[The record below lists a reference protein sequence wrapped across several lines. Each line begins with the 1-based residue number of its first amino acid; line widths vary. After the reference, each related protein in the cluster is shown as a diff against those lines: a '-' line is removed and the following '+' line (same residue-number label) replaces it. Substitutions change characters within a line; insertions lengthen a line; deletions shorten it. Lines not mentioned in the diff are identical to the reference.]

1 MKKAILAYSGGLDT
15 SYCLVHLSKDK
26 GYEAHA
32 LTINTGSFS
41 DEEIQMNEAKA
52 LQFGAAS
59 FQCIDAKSEFF
70 HSVIRFLIFG
80 NMLKNASYPLS
91 VSAERIVQ
99 AKLIVDYARS
109 IGATA
114 IAHGST
120 GAGND
125 QVRFDLFFQILA
137 PEMEIITP
145 IRDNQLS
152 REEEVK
158 YLQEHGFSFSSE
170 KSKYSINKGIWG
182 TSVGGAETL
191 TSHLPLAEEAWPNPM
206 TKKNTLSM
214 AIAFEQGIP
223 VALNGETYSDPSA
236 LIEDLNEKCA
246 GYGIGRDIHVGD
258 TIIGIK
264 GRVGFEAPAALVL
277 IKAHHA
283 LEKHTLSKLQLLQKD
298 QLSIWYANWLHE
310 GLYLDPVM
318 RDMEAFLISSQQK
331 VSGTVHV
338 EIHPGYFSVCG
349 IQSTNDLMSSK
360 AGVYGEMNKAW
371 TADDVKGFIKI
382 YGNSLAIYH
391 HKKEALC

>member
-1 MKKAILAYSGGLDT
+1 MKKAVLAYSGGLDT

-26 GYEAHA
+26 GYEVHA

-41 DEEIQMNEAKA
+41 DEEIQTTEEKA
-52 LQFGAAS
+52 LQLGATH
-59 FQCIDAKSEFF
+59 FHCIDAKSEFF
-70 HSVIRFLIFG
+70 QSVIRFLIFG

-99 AKLIVDYARS
+99 AKLIVDYAKS

-125 QVRFDLFFQILA
+125 QVRFDLFIQILA

-145 IRDNQLS
+145 IRDKQLS
-152 REEEVK
+152 REEEVS
-158 YLQEHGFSFSSE
+158 YLQKHGFSFSSE
-170 KSKYSINKGIWG
+170 KSKYSVNKGIWG

-191 TSHLPLAEEAWPNPM
+191 TSHLSLPENAWPNPI
-206 TKKNTLSM
+206 TQKEATRVE
-214 AIAFEQGIP
+214 IGFEQGIP
-223 VALNGETYSDPSA
+223 TALNGKNYEDA
-236 LIEDLNEKCA
+236 AKLIEDLNAFCA
-246 GYGIGRDIHVGD
+246 GYGLGRDIHVGD

-277 IKAHHA
+277 IKAHHV

-298 QLSIWYANWLHE
+298 QLSNWYANWLHE

-318 RDMEAFLISSQQK
+318 RDIESFLISSQQQ
-331 VSGTVHV
+331 VSGVVHV
-338 EIHPGYFSVCG
+338 QLYPGYFSVSG
-349 IQSTNDLMSSK
+349 IQSPNDLMSSK
-360 AGVYGEMNKAW
+360 AGVYGEMNKSW

-382 YGNSLAIYH
+382 YGNALAIYH
-391 HKKEALC
+391 HQKEALC